1 MDNPKHDKDAGEGPA
16 QDRHA
21 DAEPGSGDRARAT
34 ARRKRTAPAIFAMK
48 KRGEKIAALTAYDY
62 VTAKLVD
69 AAGVDIILVGDS
81 AAMVVLGHENTL
93 PVTLDEMLL
102 LTAAVSRARPAA
114 LIVGDMPFM
123 SYQADVADAVRS
135 GGRMVKEGGAGA
147 VKLEGGR
154 RVVPKI
160 VAVREA
166 GIPVMGHI
174 GLTPQSIHELGGY
187 RVQGKTEETGE
198 RLLDDARALEEA
210 GCFSIVLEA
219 IPWQLGKMITGA
231 VGVPTI
237 GIGAGPHCDGQVL
250 VINDITGYGDAPVAR
265 FVRRYGDA
273 RSVVADAAESFV
285 RDVKAGAYPS
295 IDESY

>member
-1 MDNPKHDKDAGEGPA
+1 MTSPERK
-16 QDRHA
+16 
-21 DAEPGSGDRARAT
+21 
-34 ARRKRTAPAIFAMK
+34 KRTAPAIAAMK
-48 KRGEKIAALTAYDY
+48 KRGEKIAVLTAYDY

-69 AAGVDIILVGDS
+69 AAGVDMILVGDS

-102 LTAAVSRARPAA
+102 LTAAVSRARPSA
-114 LIVGDMPFM
+114 LVVGDLPFM
-123 SYQADVADAVRS
+123 SYQADVPDAVRS
-135 GGRMVKEGGAGA
+135 AGRMVKEGGAGA

-154 RVVPKI
+154 RMVPKI

-187 RVQGKTEETGE
+187 RVQGKSEETGR
-198 RLLDDARALEEA
+198 RLLEDALALEEA

-219 IPWQLGKMITGA
+219 MPWQLGREITES

-237 GIGAGPHCDGQVL
+237 GIGAGPYCDGQVL
-250 VINDITGYGDAPVAR
+250 VINDIVGYVDAPVAK
-265 FVRRYGDA
+265 FVRSYGDV
-273 RSVVADAAESFV
+273 RKVVAEAAGDFV
-285 RDVKAGAYPS
+285 KDVKSGNYPS
-295 IDESY
+295 IEESY